1 MFRSPMIPLV
11 FLALPLFAQAPA
23 KILDFAAETVG
34 EEPRSL
40 IPIVGK
46 WTVTQDQGRK
56 VVKVDGTRWRE
67 GQRLANLPAR
77 ARALYGE
84 RYAEFL
90 DSVKAFAYFPY
101 AVARD
106 VSDFQ
111 EGEITLRFKAVAGRV
126 DQATGILF
134 DLRPNG
140 NYYTLRANA
149 LENNLALWRV
159 VKGKRNAVKWARN
172 LTIVRGQWHELKVL
186 VKGRNLEGFL
196 DGNRFLEHTL
206 DQAVSGHVGI
216 WTKADSVCVFERF
229 LVAAPG

>member
-1 MFRSPMIPLV
+1 MFRILLITLV
-11 FLALPLFAQAPA
+11 LLALPVVAQQPA
-23 KILDFAAETVG
+23 MVLDFAAETVG
-34 EEPRSL
+34 EEPRTL

-46 WTVTQDQGRK
+46 WTITQEQGRK
-56 VVKVDGTRWRE
+56 LLKVDGTRWRE

-90 DSVKAFAYFPY
+90 DNVKAFAYFPY

-126 DQATGILF
+126 DQASGILF
-134 DLRPNG
+134 DLKLNG
-140 NYYTLRANA
+140 SYYALRANA

-159 VKGKRNAVKWARN
+159 MKGKRDAVKWARN
-172 LTIVRGQWHELKVL
+172 LTIVRGQWHELKVM
-186 VKGRNLEGFL
+186 VRGRSMEGYL
-196 DGNRFLEHTL
+196 DGHRFMEYTL
-206 DQAVSGHVGI
+206 DQPVSGHVGI
-216 WTKADSVCVFERF
+216 WTKADSVCLFDRF
-229 LVAAPG
+229 TVLNSR

>member
-1 MFRSPMIPLV
+1 MFRSLIPPLIL
-11 FLALPLFAQAPA
+11 LALPAVAQSPA
-23 KILDFAAETVG
+23 KVLDFATETIG
-34 EEPRSL
+34 EEPRTL

-46 WTVTQDQGRK
+46 WTITEQQGRK
-56 VVKVDGTRWRE
+56 LLKVDGTRWRE

-106 VSDFQ
+106 VSDFR
-111 EGEITLRFKAVAGRV
+111 EGEISLRFQATAGRV
-126 DQATGILF
+126 DQASGILF
-134 DLRPNG
+134 DLKSNG
-140 NYYTLRANA
+140 NYYALRANA

-159 VKGKRNAVKWARN
+159 VKGKREAVKWARN
-172 LTIVRGQWHELKVL
+172 LTITRGHWHELKVV
-186 VKGRNLEGFL
+186 VKGRSLEGYL

-206 DQAVSGHVGI
+206 DQPVTGHVGI
-216 WTKADSVCVFERF
+216 WTKADSVCLFERF
-229 LVAAPG
+229 MVAASR

>member
-1 MFRSPMIPLV
+1 M
-11 FLALPLFAQAPA
+11 
-23 KILDFAAETVG
+23 
-34 EEPRSL
+34 
-40 IPIVGK
+40 
-46 WTVTQDQGRK
+46 
-56 VVKVDGTRWRE
+56 VKVDGTRWRE

-101 AVARD
+101 AVARN

-186 VKGRNLEGFL
+186 VKGRNLKGFL